1 MEHYGVHHE
10 RVKALLRQERELG
23 KRGSREVLENVLK
36 IEPKEEEESVS
47 ENDDDS
53 RSSLKAAGLFALDD
67 SPGEA
72 LDPLEEKQLVEVKV
86 EESEEDS
93 VVNVSDDDS
102 IVEVEMEK
110 CELCNE
116 SFGAQYQINV
126 HIALAHFR
134 EGLRREL
141 VRRGWSEGDE
151 RCPVCGRRAGRP

>member
-1 MEHYGVHHE
+1 MHHE

-23 KRGSREVLENVLK
+23 KRGSRDMLENVLK
-36 IEPKEEEESVS
+36 IEPKEEDESVS

-53 RSSLKAAGLFALDD
+53 RSSVRAAGLF
-67 SPGEA
+67 A

>member
-1 MEHYGVHHE
+1 M
-10 RVKALLRQERELG
+10 
-23 KRGSREVLENVLK
+23 
-36 IEPKEEEESVS
+36 
-47 ENDDDS
+47 
-53 RSSLKAAGLFALDD
+53 KAAGLFALDPLDD

-93 VVNVSDDDS
+93 VVDVSDDSDDDDS

-116 SFGAQYQINV
+116 SFGAQYQVNV

-141 VRRGWSEGDE
+141 VRRGWTEGDK
-151 RCPVCGRRAGRP
+151 RCPVCGRVLRLGF